1 MKQLITFL
9 LFLQVSFLS
18 AQFCDIANG
27 DLEVWE
33 DVSDIVELSEPLPPE
48 TILLPEGYFGFL
60 RFLFSALGDI
70 LGGLAGDEL
79 FDFAEDLFG
88 VDRVTDA
95 TSGQFALQLGGDE
108 NLPLADLIGVF
119 DCSLAI
125 PDTFYIDVRHVG
137 NGTDTLFIQGS
148 LGPDSE
154 IPFDTLTLINDV
166 AASFSHTLV
175 SNQDTEYETLAI
187 PVVDNE
193 NGIDSDTLILFMLV
207 SGDQEFLA
215 SGELS
220 AFRLDNLR
228 FRNGNVLA
236 LDDFDLSGHFA
247 SSHNYIQIE
256 NSAAG
261 SNDEVTLE
269 RSESVEGP
277 YETIY
282 KLEDRYAEVY
292 KDYRIEENTVYF
304 YRAKVT
310 DLLGE
315 IFYTDLLSISTQEID
330 QAVTLDINPNPIS
343 SEGVIELELDLEIK
357 DANCFI
363 YNASGSMVK
372 KITLPTTL
380 NNGVNRINVSM
391 EDLAV
396 GHYTCQV
403 ISVDNVWTT
412 SFVKI

>member
-1 MKQLITFL
+1 MKKLITFL
-9 LFLQVSFLS
+9 LFFQVSFLS

-261 SNDEVTLE
+261 SNDEVILE

-292 KDYRIEENTVYF
+292 KDYRIC
-304 YRAKVT
+304 
-310 DLLGE
+310 LL
-315 IFYTDLLSISTQEID
+315 YTSPSPRDGLLSRM
-330 QAVTLDINPNPIS
+330 PS
-343 SEGVIELELDLEIK
+343 S
-357 DANCFI
+357 A
-363 YNASGSMVK
+363 
-372 KITLPTTL
+372 
-380 NNGVNRINVSM
+380 
-391 EDLAV
+391 
-396 GHYTCQV
+396 
-403 ISVDNVWTT
+403 
-412 SFVKI
+412 